1 MVPDPPIS
9 LSVIIPTYDEP
20 ERLCAT
26 LKSLA
31 DQDYPHEA
39 VEIIVVDDASP
50 NLEAGRLACIKS
62 PFPTNLIRHRE
73 NQGRARARNTGLRA
87 AAGEVVVFLDSDMTV
102 RSDFLSTHAALH
114 HIQPDT
120 VCIGNIRFGTRVSPN
135 ALTRYMENRGVHRIN
150 EGQPVPF
157 KCFVTGNA
165 SLRRNQLLQAGL
177 FDEDFTAYGG
187 EDLELGYRLHLQG
200 APFQFVP
207 RALSFHNHLRPFE
220 QTCQLMYT
228 YGRRSLPL
236 LLKKHPEL
244 AKLLRLDFLQKPRF
258 SLRHLFFSATL
269 SPAVYYPV
277 EYLTRRGMRHYVP
290 DLFFDYLWWYHRTR
304 GYIEVSR

>member
-1 MVPDPPIS
+1 MVPAPPIS

-20 ERLCAT
+20 ERLCDT

-50 NLEAGRLACIKS
+50 DLEADRLARIKS
-62 PFPTNLIRHRE
+62 PFPTNLIRHRV

-87 AAGEVVVFLDSDMTV
+87 ASGEVVVFLDSDMTV

-114 HIQPDT
+114 RIQPNT
-120 VCIGNIRFGTRVSPN
+120 VCIGNIRFGTRVPSN
-135 ALTRYMENRGVHRIN
+135 ALTRYMENRGVHRIKK
-150 EGQPVPF
+150 GQPVPF

-165 SLRRNQLLQAGL
+165 SLRRQQLLQAGL

-200 APFQFVP
+200 ASFRFVP
-207 RALSFHNHLRPFE
+207 SALSLHNHLRPIE

-228 YGRRSLPL
+228 YGKESLPL
-236 LLKKHPEL
+236 LLKKHPDL

-258 SLRHLFFSATL
+258 SPGRLFLSTIL
-269 SPAVYYPV
+269 SPAVYRPV
-277 EYLTRRGMRHYVP
+277 LYLTQRGMEHYVP
-290 DLFFDYLWWYHRTR
+290 DPFFDYLWWYNRTR
-304 GYIEVSR
+304 GFIGVSQ